1 MKVTIVGG
9 AHTDADGE
17 PTPNSPLVIVDD
29 HGIHVSALEP
39 ASVATAT
46 SLAAHCAERGEGS
59 DINRSQNRLRCMTVC
74 WMLPM
79 PNPVGGSTN
88 SGGTR
93 GNGPG
98 LERGSGASS
107 SPQDYAGRT
116 SRRLPSGCAARPASW
131 CAPSA

>member
-46 SLAAHCAERGEGS
+46 SLAAHCAERGEGCA
-59 DINRSQNRLRCMTVC
+59 IIILGCPENLA
-74 WMLPM
+74 P
-79 PNPVGGSTN
+79 P
-88 SGGTR
+88 
-93 GNGPG
+93 
-98 LERGSGASS
+98 
-107 SPQDYAGRT
+107 
-116 SRRLPSGCAARPASW
+116 GCAPQST
-131 CAPSA
+131 